1 MHKDNIIKGV
11 IYNEAKAMENR
22 DFNSMK
28 ELMANISE
36 TDYENM
42 ILIQC
47 KITDMD
53 LCLRWCNL

>member
-53 LCLRWCNL
+53 LCLR